1 MKRLV
6 AGVVL
11 GASLATVALIVARV
25 VAPGRK
31 ELELDV
37 YVLSVGAMALLAA
50 ILATRRAFPVEEGSG
65 LADALEH
72 EPRMPVRP
80 PELERTERMLSMAAT
95 TAFDLH
101 FRLRPVLREVAE
113 QRLADRRDLRLD
125 SGDPRV
131 EEACGEDLCDP
142 AFRSFCIRPRRR
154 PRPGEEVRVSS
165 RSVTL
170 IPRRME

>member
-11 GASLATVALIVARV
+11 GASMATVALIVARV
-25 VAPGRK
+25 VVPGRK

-50 ILATRRAFPVEEGSG
+50 IMATRRAFPVEERSS
-65 LADALEH
+65 LADALER
-72 EPRMPVRP
+72 EPRTPVRP
-80 PELERTERMLSMAAT
+80 PELERTERLLSMAAT

-113 QRLADRRDLRLD
+113 QRLADRRGLRLD

-131 EEACGEDLCDP
+131 EEVCGEDLWEVVRPDREAPDHRFLPGLAP
-142 AFRSFCIRPRRR
+142 AALHRALERLEAI
-154 PRPGEEVRVSS
+154 E
-165 RSVTL
+165 
-170 IPRRME
+170 